1 MAFTPTD
8 DKPEAVFAGR
18 LLVQDGGH
26 LIECAVGA
34 TMTHMHAYKL
44 DGAFLTRT
52 EAGAWLFV
60 GGVAGP
66 MRPALT
72 DDGPDRDR
80 AAQALHALGVPI
92 LAPED
97 AQAAYQAAGRPIH
110 NITTEER
117 ERAEATARAQAR
129 AAEQAA
135 APKRRGRPPTGAAMT
150 PAERKAKSRARIEQ
164 AERAEWWA
172 AEQACRDAEQATV
185 DAQAANDAILH
196 ELGQIAERLHAAV
209 MAAAAPLDGRP
220 AEPHEDIGAL
230 FDLQKEATARK
241 AAALDAYRAAIAQRR
256 AAWDTREAV
265 ERKQDRA
272 DRRRARAARP
282 AQEGNAQ

>member
-1 MAFTPTD
+1 MPTD

-26 LIECAVGA
+26 LIECAIGA
-34 TMTHMHAYKL
+34 TMTRMHAFKI

-52 EAGAWLFV
+52 DHGAWLFV

-92 LAPED
+92 LSAED
-97 AQAAYQAAGRPIH
+97 AQAAYQAAGKPIH
-110 NITTEER
+110 NITAEER

-135 APKRRGRPPTGAAMT
+135 APKPRGRPPTGAAMT
-150 PAERKAKSRARIEQ
+150 PAERQAKRRARIEQ
-164 AERAEWWA
+164 EQRAEWWA
-172 AEQACRDAEQATV
+172 AEQACRAAEQAAV
-185 DAQAANDAILH
+185 DAQAANDAVWA
-196 ELGQIAERLHAAV
+196 ELAQIAERLHAAV

-230 FDLQKEATARK
+230 FALHRDATERK
-241 AAALDAYRAAIAQRR
+241 AATMAAYNAAITQRR
-256 AAWDTREAV
+256 AAWDAREAV
-265 ERKQDRA
+265 EQKQDRA

-282 AQEGNAQ
+282 GQEGPAR